1 MATEQAGRTR
11 KRTARTIA
19 LAAALLFQGLSGL
32 VGGIG
37 LVADPSGAFFQFPET
52 WLDGSPF
59 GDYLIPGL
67 ILLVVLGAGPLIAL
81 VAVWRRLPWARRAA
95 QLVGVGLIVWIAVEV
110 VIIGYQPEPPLQLIY
125 EGVGLLILLLTLKP
139 LEGGAVR

>member
-1 MATEQAGRTR
+1 MAEDQTGRAR
-11 KRTARTIA
+11 KRTVRTIA

-37 LVADPSGAFFQFPET
+37 LVADPSGALFQFPAS

-59 GDYLIPGL
+59 RDYLIPGL

-81 VAVWRRLPWARRAA
+81 VAVWRKLPWARRAA
-95 QLVGVGLIVWIAVEV
+95 QLVGVALIVWIAVEV
-110 VIIGYQPEPPLQLIY
+110 VVIGYQPEPPLQLIY
-125 EGVGLLILLLTLKP
+125 EGVGLLILLLALKP
-139 LEGGAVR
+139 LENGGT